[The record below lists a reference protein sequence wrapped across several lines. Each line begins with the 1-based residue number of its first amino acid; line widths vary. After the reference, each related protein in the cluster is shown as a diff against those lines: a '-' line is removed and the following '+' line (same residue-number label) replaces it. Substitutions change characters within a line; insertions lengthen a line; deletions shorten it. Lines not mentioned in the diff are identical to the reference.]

1 MLRVDKKL
9 CIKLL
14 KNLNGFQS
22 YTDSTHNDDTLNS
35 AMIW

>member
-9 CIKLL
+9 CIKPL

-22 YTDSTHNDDTLNS
+22 YTDSNHNDDTLNS
-35 AMIW
+35 ATIW